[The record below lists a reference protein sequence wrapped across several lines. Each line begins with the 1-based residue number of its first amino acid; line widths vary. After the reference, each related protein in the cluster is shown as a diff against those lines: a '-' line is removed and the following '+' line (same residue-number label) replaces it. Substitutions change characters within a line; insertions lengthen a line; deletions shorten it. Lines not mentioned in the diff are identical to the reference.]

1 MPPRKLQKCESLI
14 RNVQLK
20 RLVNVQEKQLF
31 SLVKQLFHWTCW
43 MQVDHKQFLDEVFFI
58 SRLMKVEVGVIRRSR
73 RPRGGGG
80 GALPYETD
88 GKVGNFE
95 FNS

>member
-80 GALPYETD
+80 GGTPI
-88 GKVGNFE
+88 
-95 FNS
+95 